1 VTQPRRVYLDTE
13 FIPTDPTVGGLI
25 SIGLTDDQGRDYYAV
40 SSEFPW
46 AEVRV
51 HPWLGKHVWP
61 HLPLNAIGLL
71 DVFHPDV
78 KSLKRIR
85 EDVTRYFG
93 DHAPAHLYCWYGG
106 QDIGRLHSLWGND
119 WSRMPED
126 IPQWF
131 HELESLRWQAGNPQ
145 LPEQDGGEHHALA
158 DAKHNRRIHEFLLG
172 RAPFAPSGAA
182 ASA

>member
-1 VTQPRRVYLDTE
+1 MTEPRRVYLDCE
-13 FIPTDPTVGGLI
+13 FIATDPTISGLI

-40 SSEFPW
+40 NAEIDTH
-46 AEVRV
+46 EVRF

-61 HLPLNAIGLL
+61 YLPRNEAGYLDGLSR
-71 DVFHPDV
+71 DV
-78 KSLKRIR
+78 KPIKEIR
-85 EDVTRYFG
+85 ADIAHYFSSHFADG
-93 DHAPAHLYCWYGG
+93 APTHLYCWFGG

-119 WSRMPED
+119 WSAMPGD

-158 DAKHNRRIHEFLLG
+158 DARHNRRIHEFLLG
-172 RAPFAPSGAA
+172 LDRD
-182 ASA
+182 